1 MLTQNNKILMVVT
14 NGQEMSNGHFAG
26 IWLSE
31 FAEPYEELRA
41 NGFEITVVSPK
52 GGESRIDNNS
62 LEDGNI
68 PAGWKE
74 IADLLR
80 NTESIDTV
88 NADDFAA
95 IFLPGGHGTMFDFP
109 ENSKLHSLLRNFAEE
124 GKSIG
129 AVCHGPAGFVGA
141 SFSDGTPIVQ
151 DKTITAFTDSEEKG
165 VGLDHEVP
173 FLLESKL
180 RELGASFVPA
190 EDWTDNTQTDGKLV
204 TGQNPQ
210 SSISVARELVK
221 TLKE

>member
-1 MLTQNNKILMVVT
+1 MTDNKRILMVVT
-14 NGQEMSNGHFAG
+14 NGQEMSNGHYAG

-41 NGFEITVVSPK
+41 NGYEVSVVSPE

-62 LEDGNI
+62 LEDGEI
-68 PAGWKE
+68 PAGWRE

-80 NTESIDTV
+80 NTEAIDTV
-88 NADDFAA
+88 NAEDYDG

-109 ENSKLHSLLRNFAEE
+109 ENAKLRSLLGNFAED

-141 SFSDGTPIVQ
+141 TLNDGTPIVK
-151 DKTITAFTDSEEKG
+151 DKTITAFTDSEERG
-165 VGLDHEVP
+165 VQLENEVP
-173 FLLESKL
+173 FMLESKL
-180 RELGASFVPA
+180 RELGASFVAADDWA
-190 EDWTDNTQTDGKLV
+190 ENTQADGKLV

-210 SSISVARELVK
+210 SSVSVARQLVN
-221 TLKE
+221 TLEG